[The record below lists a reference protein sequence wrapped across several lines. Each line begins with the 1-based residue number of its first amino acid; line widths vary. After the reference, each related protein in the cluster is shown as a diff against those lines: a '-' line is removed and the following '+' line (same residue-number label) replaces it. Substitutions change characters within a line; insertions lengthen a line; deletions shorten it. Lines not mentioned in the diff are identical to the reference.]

1 MLVSWTNQMNT
12 YFVLALPSECKVTL
26 MSFGIME
33 QLKINGISYV
43 TYLCD
48 VYFLRTR
55 EVL

>member
-1 MLVSWTNQMNT
+1 LVSWTNQMNT
-12 YFVLALPSECKVTL
+12 YFVIALPSECKVTL
-26 MSFGIME
+26 RSFGIME

-43 TYLCD
+43 TYSCD

>member
-1 MLVSWTNQMNT
+1 MNT

-26 MSFGIME
+26 RSFGIME